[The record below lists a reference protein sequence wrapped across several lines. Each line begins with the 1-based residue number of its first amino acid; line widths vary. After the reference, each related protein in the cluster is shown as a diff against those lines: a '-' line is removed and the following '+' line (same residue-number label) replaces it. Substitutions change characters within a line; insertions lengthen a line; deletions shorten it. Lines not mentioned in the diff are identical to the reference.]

1 VHELS
6 DLADKAA
13 GRIERKSTGVA
24 LTLSHDSL
32 RDKLPGLYRTA
43 AWNAD
48 TIIVLPCECRH
59 GARLTAAWAGLLP
72 GQPEFG

>member
-6 DLADKAA
+6 GLADKAA
-13 GRIERKSTGVA
+13 GRIERKSTRVA
-24 LTLSHDSL
+24 LTLSDDSL

-48 TIIVLPCECRH
+48 AIMVLPCECRH
-59 GARLTAAWAGLLP
+59 GARLGVAWAGVLP
-72 GQPEFG
+72 RQSQFG